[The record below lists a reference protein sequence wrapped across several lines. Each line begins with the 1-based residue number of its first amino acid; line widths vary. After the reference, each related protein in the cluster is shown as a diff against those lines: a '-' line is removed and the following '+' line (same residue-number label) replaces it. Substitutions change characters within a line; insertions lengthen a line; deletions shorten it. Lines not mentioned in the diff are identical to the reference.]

1 MPDVKLY
8 NPHDGLSK
16 CTYMGE
22 DFALPPNKDTAIEVP
37 EHMAKQGI
45 TSKILAD
52 HAVASVGVWGVVAEE
67 VGVESFEVD
76 AAVRVESALHDPGSG
91 VDGLL
96 QFLDVGGCGH
106 DGVGELVGGGGA
118 LVGVHGDGD
127 GGVAGHGLYLVG
139 GDAAVDHDV
148 YE

>member
-16 CTYMGE
+16 FTYMGE

-52 HAVASVGVWGVVAEE
+52 HAVASVGVWGVVILT
-67 VGVESFEVD
+67 GDSSKDESIRLE
-76 AAVRVESALHDPGSG
+76 A
-91 VDGLL
+91 
-96 QFLDVGGCGH
+96 
-106 DGVGELVGGGGA
+106 
-118 LVGVHGDGD
+118 
-127 GGVAGHGLYLVG
+127 
-139 GDAAVDHDV
+139 GDAGVIEPTVRHFVTPEDKV
-148 YE
+148 EFFVEFYK